1 MNSTLKLLT
10 QQLADAEA
18 ARKDTLAAQH
28 TARLQLAEAERRAEQ
43 LMLYRHE
50 YENGWG
56 CTARNSGDPH
66 QLRHYREI
74 MARLC
79 RDIDEQQ
86 ALGRTAAAKLTT
98 LRATLRNRESQL
110 LSINTA
116 IARQHKLLHK
126 APQAQQSGTVDG
138 ALARFRETL
147 FALTTSDMPF
157 GAVPA

>member
-56 CTARNSGDPH
+56 CAARNSGDPH

-116 IARQHKLLHK
+116 IARQHK
-126 APQAQQSGTVDG
+126 APQVQQSGTVDG

-147 FALTTSDMPF
+147 FALTTLDMPF